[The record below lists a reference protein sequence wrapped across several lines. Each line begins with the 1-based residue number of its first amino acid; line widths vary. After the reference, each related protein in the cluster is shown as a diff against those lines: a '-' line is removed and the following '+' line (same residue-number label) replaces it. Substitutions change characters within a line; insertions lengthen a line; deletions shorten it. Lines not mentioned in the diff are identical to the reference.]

1 MVVYADLEGTSHMV
15 GRLWARIR
23 KERESATFECER
35 EIDRMASAFEHDDLR
50 AALRL
55 RKPLVNFAYN
65 ERGKRKKK
73 SPAVSFALRRHE
85 CRRGRHE
92 CLRHK
97 LVSG

>member
-1 MVVYADLEGTSHMV
+1 MVVYADLAGTSHMV

-55 RKPLVNFAYN
+55 EAAGELRVQRARKAEKEVT
-65 ERGKRKKK
+65 RGQ
-73 SPAVSFALRRHE
+73 LR
-85 CRRGRHE
+85 
-92 CLRHK
+92 LA
-97 LVSG
+97 ST